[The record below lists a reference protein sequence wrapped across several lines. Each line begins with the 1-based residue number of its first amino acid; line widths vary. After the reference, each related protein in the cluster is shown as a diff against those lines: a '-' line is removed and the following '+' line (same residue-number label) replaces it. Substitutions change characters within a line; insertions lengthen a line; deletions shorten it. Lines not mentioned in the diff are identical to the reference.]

1 MSTESTR
8 AAAESAFRAD
18 HPGDRNG
25 ALIAGCRAAARVA
38 HPDHAQPF
46 TIGALADEEQ
56 SRAAE
61 IDMWLDREWARI
73 AP

>member
-1 MSTESTR
+1 MSTESVR
-8 AAAESAFRAD
+8 ANAEAAFRAA

-38 HPDHAQPF
+38 HVDHAQAF

-61 IDMWLDREWARI
+61 IDMWLDGEWARI
-73 AP
+73 AS